1 MSFTDLRQFLACLQE
16 RGELVTI
23 DDEIDRRYQVAAY
36 IRKSSDSNG
45 PAFLFR
51 NVRGFDMPIVG
62 GVFCSPI
69 KALLALEAP
78 DHRQGLE
85 RFIGALERP
94 LEPRRVATGPCK
106 EVRLVGH
113 QVDLTRLPMP
123 IYSEQDGGAYITMGV
138 VIARDRQSGARNA
151 GIYRMQL
158 RGPSELAIEPCP
170 YTDFHA
176 MLMRAEAENR
186 PLEAAIALGADPVIQ
201 LATQARVPFGSYELA
216 IAGALHGQPVEVV
229 ACETVDLEVPA
240 TAEIVIEGRVRPH
253 ERVHEGPFGEFTGYV
268 GPAGQ
273 QPVFDVT
280 AVTMRADAMFQAGL
294 TGVPITENHVMKILP
309 AAANL
314 YTTLRQTY
322 PGVTGVHFAPE
333 GGADFLVVIG
343 LRQQYENEAKN
354 LILNALGSKAHP
366 KIVVVTDDDV
376 DIYDMAKVWWAIST
390 RCQPSDDVIVI
401 PRAAG
406 GQLDPS
412 APSPFASSLLGID
425 ATRPYGKPFPEVV
438 RIPGVDRVPDWTREL
453 LASPAAR
460 LTAAPRP

>member
-1 MSFTDLRQFLACLQE
+1 MSFTDLRQFLVYLQE

-23 DDEIDRRYQVAAY
+23 DDEVDRRYEVAAY
-36 IRKSSDSNG
+36 IRKSSDCNG
-45 PAFLFR
+45 PAFLFK

-62 GVFCSPI
+62 GIFCSSI
-69 KALLALEAP
+69 KALLALETT
-78 DHRQGLE
+78 DYKQGLD
-85 RFIGALERP
+85 RFIDALQRP

-106 EVRLVGH
+106 EVRLVGRE
-113 QVDLTRLPMP
+113 VDLTRLPMP

-138 VIARDRQSGARNA
+138 VIVKDRESGARNA

-170 YTDFHA
+170 FTDFHA
-176 MLMRAEAENR
+176 MLTRAEAENR
-186 PLEAAIALGADPVIQ
+186 PLEVAIALGVDPVIQ
-201 LATQARVPFGSYELA
+201 LATQARVPFGTYELA
-216 IAGALHGQPVEVV
+216 IAGALRGEPVEVV
-229 ACETVDLEVPA
+229 ACETIELEVPA

-273 QPVFDVT
+273 QPLFDCT
-280 AVTMRADAMFQAGL
+280 AVTMREDAIFQAGL
-294 TGVPITENHVMKILP
+294 TGIPITENHVMKILP

-314 YTTLRQTY
+314 YAALTQTY

-354 LILNALGSKAHP
+354 LILSALGSKAHP

-390 RCQPSDDVIVI
+390 RCQPSEDVIII

-412 APSPFASSLLGID
+412 APSPFASSLLGMD

-438 RIPGVDRVPDWTREL
+438 RIPGVERVPDWTREL
-453 LASPAAR
+453 LPSQSKTG
-460 LTAAPRP
+460 LG